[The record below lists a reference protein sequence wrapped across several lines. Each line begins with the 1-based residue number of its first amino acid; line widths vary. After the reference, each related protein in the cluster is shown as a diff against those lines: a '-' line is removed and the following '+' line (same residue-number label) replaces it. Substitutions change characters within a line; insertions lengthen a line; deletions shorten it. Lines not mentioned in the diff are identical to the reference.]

1 MNFKSPLW
9 VVASILLFL
18 LPEMQIEKMW
28 KTDSANLDAP
38 IISYQEIVELKY
50 DYDWQEHYVIV
61 DVRSDE
67 ETAVSMIPG
76 AITMAEFEETALE
89 HENKEV
95 IVYCT
100 IGVRS
105 AKYTNKLIE
114 EGWQAWNYK
123 GSILDWCEHEQSLET
138 IQGDPTNR
146 VHTYSWWYSVPAM
159 YSAQSNRA
167 G

>member
-1 MNFKSPLW
+1 MC
-9 VVASILLFL
+9 IR
-18 LPEMQIEKMW
+18 
-28 KTDSANLDAP
+28 DR
-38 IISYQEIVELKY
+38 
-50 DYDWQEHYVIV
+50 YVIV

-67 ETAVSMIPG
+67 EIAVSLIPG
-76 AITMAEFEETALE
+76 AITQAEFEQTLLD

-105 AKYTNKLIE
+105 AKYANKLIE
-114 EGWQAWNYK
+114 EGWQARNYK
-123 GSILDWCEHEQSLET
+123 GSILDWCEHKQSLET

-159 YSAQSNRA
+159 YSAEWDNAS
-167 G
+167 